1 VIVVS
6 DSTALIGLSKIGK
19 IDLLKEIFSRVHIP
33 EEVFKE
39 VTEAGKNRPGSDA
52 IRNAEWV
59 EAKTV
64 QDQTQVNLLM
74 ASLDKGEA
82 EVLALSKELR
92 ADLIL
97 LDEEKARKSAV
108 IAGFEVMG
116 LLGVL
121 VIARNL
127 GLIEAIKPLIEEL
140 KNKRFRISDRV
151 IAEALLKAGE
161 ISSSK

>member
-1 VIVVS
+1 MIIVS
-6 DSTALIGLSKIGK
+6 DSTALIGLAKIGK
-19 IDLLKEIFSRVHIP
+19 IDLLRGIFSRVHIP

-52 IRNAEWV
+52 IRRAEWV
-59 EAKTV
+59 ETKTV
-64 QDQTQVNLLM
+64 QDRTQVNLLM

-151 IAEALLKAGE
+151 IAEALMKAGE

>member
-1 VIVVS
+1 
-6 DSTALIGLSKIGK
+6 
-19 IDLLKEIFSRVHIP
+19 
-33 EEVFKE
+33 
-39 VTEAGKNRPGSDA
+39 
-52 IRNAEWV
+52 
-59 EAKTV
+59 
-64 QDQTQVNLLM
+64 M

-127 GLIEAIKPLIEEL
+127 GLIEALKPLIEEL

>member
-64 QDQTQVNLLM
+64 QDRT
-74 ASLDKGEA
+74 
-82 EVLALSKELR
+82 
-92 ADLIL
+92 
-97 LDEEKARKSAV
+97 
-108 IAGFEVMG
+108 
-116 LLGVL
+116 
-121 VIARNL
+121 
-127 GLIEAIKPLIEEL
+127 
-140 KNKRFRISDRV
+140 
-151 IAEALLKAGE
+151 
-161 ISSSK
+161 